1 MTTVEEINQQIND
14 KITGISNNLDTI
26 GQEIDRLIAEKK
38 VLSEEIKNAD
48 SELEKQELL
57 RKLQTINNQLNDLY
71 TKSESIVQKSKQT
84 GGYRYDNIETKNPRT
99 KNPRTKNPRTRRPRT
114 RRPKTRRPKTRIPK
128 TRRPK
133 TRKRANSGKYNTR
146 RL

>member
-99 KNPRTKNPRTRRPRT
+99 RRPKT
-114 RRPKTRRPKTRIPK
+114 RRPKTRRPKTRRPKTRRPK

>member
-84 GGYRYDNIETKNPRT
+84 GGYRYDNIETKIPRT
-99 KNPRTKNPRTRRPRT
+99 KIPRT
-114 RRPKTRRPKTRIPK
+114 RRPKTRRAKTRRPKTRRAK

>member
-1 MTTVEEINQQIND
+1 M
-14 KITGISNNLDTI
+14 
-26 GQEIDRLIAEKK
+26 
-38 VLSEEIKNAD
+38 AD

-99 KNPRTKNPRTRRPRT
+99 RRPNKKNQTRRTKQEEPN
-114 RRPKTRRPKTRIPK
+114 KKNQ